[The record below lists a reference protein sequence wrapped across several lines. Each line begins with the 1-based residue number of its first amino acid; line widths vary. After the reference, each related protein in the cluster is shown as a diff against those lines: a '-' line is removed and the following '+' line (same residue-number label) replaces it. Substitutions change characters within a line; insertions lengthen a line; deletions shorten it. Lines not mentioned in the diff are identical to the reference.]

1 MSCLTLYVL
10 FIIVVTMMLLTFN
23 KFSNSV
29 ISSHTIIGLTKEFS
43 TYKKGDLLII
53 KNTSNI
59 KTNDRIIF
67 YDTNDRKNFI
77 NEENVV
83 RVIKTNEKETT
94 YEIRDNEYLSG
105 EYVIGTTNNIKR
117 LPLIGYLYILTT
129 SKIGYLL
136 FVIIPIVIYFI
147 SILKKGGYVKKEN

>member
-29 ISSHTIIGLTKEFS
+29 ISSHTIIALTKEFS

>member
-1 MSCLTLYVL
+1 
-10 FIIVVTMMLLTFN
+10 MLLTFN